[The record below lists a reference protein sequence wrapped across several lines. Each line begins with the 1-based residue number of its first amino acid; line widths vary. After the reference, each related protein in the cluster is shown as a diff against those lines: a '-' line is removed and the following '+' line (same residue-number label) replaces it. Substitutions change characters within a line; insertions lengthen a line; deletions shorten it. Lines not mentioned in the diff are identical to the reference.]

1 MATKHPGLF
10 RPTLRLTLKTSD
22 GRTGVEDFGLGI
34 DGGMQWSREDGDGH
48 TLSATFETLAP
59 DGSTSRTFVL
69 SGGDWRHLES
79 NGNVTDVDLLLRHFT
94 SDLERAVDQAMEGSW
109 PVNFDGEMAR
119 RIDELEVERAHHL
132 HAMHLAL
139 PALRR
144 TVPACRDAFGAESDD
159 ENMPSTWDLHHQAI
173 QALAEALSEAP
184 SNQAVSQIPGLH
196 ERPRA

>member
-1 MATKHPGLF
+1 MTTKHPDLF

-94 SDLERAVDQAMEGSW
+94 SDLERAVDHAMEGSW

-132 HAMHLAL
+132 HAMRLAL
-139 PALRR
+139 
-144 TVPACRDAFGAESDD
+144 
-159 ENMPSTWDLHHQAI
+159 ENMPSAWDLHPQAM

-184 SNQAVSQIPGLH
+184 RIKAVSQTPRLH
-196 ERPRA
+196 ERPRT

>member
-1 MATKHPGLF
+1 MTTKHPDLF

-34 DGGMQWSREDGDGH
+34 DGGMQWSREEGDGH

-69 SGGDWRHLES
+69 SGDDWTDLES
-79 NGNVTDVDLLLRHFT
+79 SGNVTDVDLLLRHFT
-94 SDLERAVDQAMEGSW
+94 SDLERAVDQALEGSW

-119 RIDELEVERAHHL
+119 RIDDLEVERAHHL
-132 HAMHLAL
+132 HAMQLAL

-144 TVPACRDAFGAESDD
+144 TVPDRRDADGADD
-159 ENMPSTWDLHHQAI
+159 ESRPSTWDLHQQAI
-173 QALAEALSEAP
+173 QALAEALSE
-184 SNQAVSQIPGLH
+184 SSSDQAVSQTPGLH